1 MNPVDVR
8 ADGVD
13 AKLAD
18 LIARV
23 QGLGESHEQNAD
35 PKLIDHG
42 QVEVSEVAH
51 EKSGLHGFVPLA
63 PQSLDHAK
71 LTESQVESIALKFL
85 LVTCTASGHD
95 VAEQLKLP
103 YRLMQPLFSRMKL
116 EQLLHYKSATHAG
129 DYILQLTDV
138 GRERALRYS
147 EVSKYAGAAPVA
159 LEDYVRSVAKQSL
172 DSQHPKLPQLEE
184 AFEDLLIAPGMLDRL
199 GPAIAAGKGM
209 FLYGYPGNGKT
220 SIAERVT
227 RAFGPTIWIPR
238 AILIDGEILRLFD
251 PVIHQEAPFE
261 ECWLQTDRN
270 LDHRWVHIQRP
281 TVVVGGELTMD
292 QLEIFF
298 NPSTGIGEAPLQM
311 KSNYGTLVIDDF
323 GRQRMRTDEL
333 LNRWILPLEK
343 RYDFLNTLS
352 GKKIQVPFEQL
363 IVFSTNLEPRDLV
376 DDAFLRRIPYKIE
389 IQDPTEAD
397 FRQLVRIMC
406 DKLEVPHDE
415 AAVDYLIERHYSSQG
430 RPFRN
435 CQPRDL
441 LLQIKYYCEYL
452 DEEPKLTPESIDFAA
467 ENYFAVV

>member
-159 LEDYVRSVAKQSL
+159 LEDYVRSC
-172 DSQHPKLPQLEE
+172 
-184 AFEDLLIAPGMLDRL
+184 LLYTSD
-199 GPAIAAGKGM
+199 AA
-209 FLYGYPGNGKT
+209 
-220 SIAERVT
+220 
-227 RAFGPTIWIPR
+227 
-238 AILIDGEILRLFD
+238 
-251 PVIHQEAPFE
+251 
-261 ECWLQTDRN
+261 
-270 LDHRWVHIQRP
+270 
-281 TVVVGGELTMD
+281 
-292 QLEIFF
+292 
-298 NPSTGIGEAPLQM
+298 
-311 KSNYGTLVIDDF
+311 
-323 GRQRMRTDEL
+323 DE
-333 LNRWILPLEK
+333 
-343 RYDFLNTLS
+343 
-352 GKKIQVPFEQL
+352 
-363 IVFSTNLEPRDLV
+363 
-376 DDAFLRRIPYKIE
+376 
-389 IQDPTEAD
+389 
-397 FRQLVRIMC
+397 
-406 DKLEVPHDE
+406 
-415 AAVDYLIERHYSSQG
+415 
-430 RPFRN
+430 
-435 CQPRDL
+435 
-441 LLQIKYYCEYL
+441 
-452 DEEPKLTPESIDFAA
+452 
-467 ENYFAVV
+467 